1 MSQLPSTQLPKIE
14 LIDAFNRKITYMRI
28 SVTDR
33 CNLRCV
39 YCVPS
44 CGTISN
50 LPPNEIIHF
59 DEILRIVKVAARMGL
74 TKIRITGGEPLV
86 RRGVVEF
93 ISAVS
98 KIDGI
103 RDIAM
108 TTNGV
113 LLKNY
118 AQPLKKAGLKRLNIS
133 LDTFDP
139 KRFLMITKGDCFD
152 RVWEGIIEA
161 ERVGFDPI
169 KINVVPS
176 RGINDDEVVDF
187 AKLTL
192 TKPFH
197 VRFIEFMP
205 VDDWEG
211 WKRQFVSKADMME
224 KIEKALGK
232 LEPVVDERDKSGPA
246 RNYRLHGAPGIV
258 GFISAISEHFCDT
271 CNRIRLGA
279 DGKIKHCL
287 FSESY
292 VDFRD
297 PIRNGCDDSEIEKLL
312 LGVME
317 TKPEAHNIDIN
328 ADSRKYLH
336 SMTQIGG

>member
-1 MSQLPSTQLPKIE
+1 MAQLV
-14 LIDAFNRKITYMRI
+14 DAFNRKITYIRI

-50 LPPNEIIHF
+50 LPSNELLQF
-59 DEILRIVKVAARMGL
+59 DEMLRIVKVAAKMGL
-74 TKIRITGGEPLV
+74 NKVRITGGEPLV

-93 ISAVS
+93 IAAVN

-103 RDIAM
+103 KDIAM

-118 AQPLKKAGLKRLNIS
+118 AQALKKAGLRRLNIS

-139 KRFLMITKGDCFD
+139 KKFQEITKGDCFD
-152 RVWEGIIEA
+152 RVWEGILEA

-169 KINVVPS
+169 KLNVVPS
-176 RGINDDEVVDF
+176 KGSNDNEIVDF

-192 TKPFH
+192 TKPFQ

-205 VDDWEG
+205 VDDWES
-211 WKRQFVSKADMME
+211 WKKSFISKAEMME
-224 KIEKALGK
+224 KIETALGK
-232 LEPVVDERDKSGPA
+232 LEPVINAKDKSGPA
-246 RNYRLHGAPGIV
+246 KNYRLYGAKGLV

-292 VDFRD
+292 LDFRE
-297 PIRNGCDDSEIEKLL
+297 PIRNGCDDAEIERLL
-312 LGVME
+312 CSVME

-328 ADSRKYLH
+328 AESKKYLH

>member
-1 MSQLPSTQLPKIE
+1 MAQ

-44 CGTISN
+44 CGTIGN
-50 LPPNEIIHF
+50 LPPDELLSF
-59 DEILRIVKVAARMGL
+59 DEMLRIVKVAARMGL
-74 TKIRITGGEPLV
+74 TKVRITGGEPLV

-93 ISAVS
+93 IAAVN
-98 KIDGI
+98 KVEGI
-103 RDIAM
+103 KDIAM

-113 LLKNY
+113 LLKQY
-118 AQPLKKAGLKRLNIS
+118 AQDLKKAGLRRLNIS

-139 KRFLMITKGDCFD
+139 KKFLAITKGDCFH
-152 RVWEGIIEA
+152 RVWEGILEA
-161 ERVGFDPI
+161 ERLGFDPI
-169 KINVVPS
+169 KLNVVAS
-176 RGINDDEVVDF
+176 KGSNDDEIVDF

-192 TKPFH
+192 TKPFQ

-211 WKRQFVSKADMME
+211 WKKMFISKAEMIE
-224 KIEKALGK
+224 KIESALGK
-232 LEPVVDERDKSGPA
+232 LEPVVDEKDRSGPA
-246 RNYRLHGAPGIV
+246 RNYRLHGARGIV

-292 VDFRD
+292 IDFKG
-297 PIRNGCDDSEIEKLL
+297 PIRNGCDDSEIERLL
-312 LGVME
+312 CAVME

>member
-1 MSQLPSTQLPKIE
+1 MSQLPKSQLV
-14 LIDAFNRKITYMRI
+14 DAFNRKITYMRI

-50 LPPNEIIHF
+50 LPSNELMTFEEMHR
-59 DEILRIVKVAARMGL
+59 LVKVAAKMGL
-74 TKIRITGGEPLV
+74 NKIRITGGEPLV

-118 AQPLKKAGLKRLNIS
+118 AQSLKKAGLKRLNIS

-139 KRFLMITKGDCFD
+139 KKFLAITKGDCFD

-169 KINVVPS
+169 KLNVVPS
-176 RGINDDEVVDF
+176 RGVNDNELVDF

-192 TKPFH
+192 TKPFQ

-211 WKRQFVSKADMME
+211 WKKSFISKADMMA
-224 KIEKALGK
+224 KIEAALGK
-232 LEPVVDERDKSGPA
+232 LEPVVEGKDTAGPA
-246 RNYRLHGAPGIV
+246 KNYRLHGAKGMV

-279 DGKIKHCL
+279 DGRIKHCL

-292 VDFRD
+292 IDFKE
-297 PIRNGCDDSEIEKLL
+297 PMRNGCEDSEIERLL
-312 LGVME
+312 VSVMD
-317 TKPEAHNIDIN
+317 TKPEAHNIDMN
-328 ADSRKYLH
+328 AGSQKYLH
-336 SMTQIGG
+336 SMTSIGG

>member
-1 MSQLPSTQLPKIE
+1 MAQ
-14 LIDAFNRKITYMRI
+14 LIDAFNRKITYIRI

-44 CGTISN
+44 CGTISSMPSKD
-50 LPPNEIIHF
+50 LMSF
-59 DEILRIVKVAARMGL
+59 DEMLRVIKVAAKMGL
-74 TKIRITGGEPLV
+74 TKVRITGGEPLV
-86 RRGVVEF
+86 RRGVVDF
-93 ISAVS
+93 IAAVN
-98 KIDGI
+98 KVDGI
-103 RDIAM
+103 KDIAM

-113 LLKNY
+113 LLKQY
-118 AQPLKKAGLKRLNIS
+118 AQSLKKAGLIRLNIS

-139 KRFLMITKGDCFD
+139 KKFMEITKGDCFD

-176 RGINDDEVVDF
+176 KGCNDNELVDF

-192 TKPFH
+192 TKPFQ

-211 WKRQFVSKADMME
+211 WKKSFISKGEMME
-224 KIEKALGK
+224 KIESALGK
-232 LEPVVDERDKSGPA
+232 LEPVTEKEKSGPA
-246 RNYRLHGAPGIV
+246 KNYRLHGAPGQV
-258 GFISAISEHFCDT
+258 GFISAISDHFCDT

-292 VDFRD
+292 IDFRE

-312 LGVME
+312 SSVME
-317 TKPEAHNIDIN
+317 TKPEAHNIDMN
-328 ADSRKYLH
+328 AESQKFLH

>member
-1 MSQLPSTQLPKIE
+1 MSQ

-44 CGTISN
+44 CGTIST
-50 LPPNEIIHF
+50 LPSNELMSFEEMHRLI
-59 DEILRIVKVAARMGL
+59 KVAAKMGL
-74 TKIRITGGEPLV
+74 SKIRITGGEPLV

-93 ISAVS
+93 IAAVN

-103 RDIAM
+103 KDIAM

-118 AQPLKKAGLKRLNIS
+118 AQSLKKAGLKRLNIS

-139 KRFLMITKGDCFD
+139 KKFLAITKGDCFD
-152 RVWEGIIEA
+152 RVWEGILEA

-176 RGINDDEVVDF
+176 RGVNDNELVDF

-192 TKPFH
+192 TKPFQ

-205 VDDWEG
+205 VDDWDG
-211 WKRQFVSKADMME
+211 WKKAFISKADMMA
-224 KIEKALGK
+224 KIESALGK
-232 LEPVVDERDKSGPA
+232 LEPVVEGKDMSGPA
-246 RNYRLHGAPGIV
+246 KNYRLHGAKGMV

-279 DGKIKHCL
+279 DGRIKHCL

-292 VDFRD
+292 IDFRE
-297 PIRNGCDDSEIEKLL
+297 PMRNGCDDSEIERLL
-312 LGVME
+312 VSVMD
-317 TKPEAHNIDIN
+317 TKPEAHNIDMN
-328 ADSRKYLH
+328 AGSQKYLH
-336 SMTQIGG
+336 SMTSIGG